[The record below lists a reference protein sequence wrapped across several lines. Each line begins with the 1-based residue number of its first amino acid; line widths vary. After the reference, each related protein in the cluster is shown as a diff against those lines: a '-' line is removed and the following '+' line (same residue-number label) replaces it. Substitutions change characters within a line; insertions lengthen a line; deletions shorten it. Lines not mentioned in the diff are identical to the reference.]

1 MAELATPVPAAPS
14 CDEKIPDTMH
24 RDILDA
30 VDAPV
35 NIYMPAHYDPKK
47 IKRLVVFGDSWT
59 AGHGIETDIRYEEVA
74 RPEPFIERLRSH
86 NAWCRWLADKMDL
99 PFVNMGQPGICNAGI
114 KRKIRENIHFC
125 DPERDL
131 IIVMLTYPYR
141 HHLWMDTLDQDEI
154 ALKDIIDNIFSML
167 SGHNTFYCNAFCPVF
182 RFEPDTSFP
191 KSLQP
196 MCCCITNGLWTYR
209 CGNTTNDMSVRIT
222 KVSVPEITI
231 PISAGTGS

>member
-1 MAELATPVPAAPS
+1 
-14 CDEKIPDTMH
+14 
-24 RDILDA
+24 
-30 VDAPV
+30 
-35 NIYMPAHYDPKK
+35 MPAHYDPKK

-114 KRKIRENIHFC
+114 KRKIRENINFC

-167 SGHNTFYCNAFCPVF
+167 SGHNTFYCNAFYPLF
-182 RFEPDTSFP
+182 REEPELVPQLNMERFILPTVTAADVLLHHEHTLDISVWEYDKRHVSEDHKGF
-191 KSLQP
+191 
-196 MCCCITNGLWTYR
+196 
-209 CGNTTNDMSVRIT
+209 TTGDYHPNLRGHRIIADWLYSILT
-222 KVSVPEITI
+222 MHYARS
-231 PISAGTGS
+231 S